1 MPPQYNA
8 PPSNM
13 SAVPQ
18 QAHVEEPAYVYKNE
32 GVSAREA
39 GDQAAF
45 EKHVETWPENGK
57 KN

>member
-1 MPPQYNA
+1 
-8 PPSNM
+8 M